1 MKALSG
7 SAFIAFLKVRGVMA
21 VEQDPTIYSVARE
34 AQVSISTVSRV
45 LNTPHLVTPETR
57 KKVLTVIDR
66 LGYTPKAA
74 AQARAQKTFGR
85 VGVLTP
91 FFRHPSFV
99 QRMRGIASV
108 LAVNS
113 YELVIYPVESFEQ
126 IYHYLE
132 TVRINRRLDGLI
144 TMALP
149 IDEITVKRF
158 QDRGFP
164 VVMIESDH
172 PDLSSILVDNVE
184 GGRLAAR
191 HLIEKGHSQIAFIG
205 DGDLPDYS
213 LRPSDDRL
221 QGFGEVL
228 EENSITLLEDQII
241 FPTPYRV
248 HDEVKGLLDVPN
260 RPTAIFA
267 ASDELAMQVLML
279 ARRKGLHVP
288 DDLAVIGFDN
298 LDFAGHIGLTTIN
311 QQLDESGKIAADL
324 IMNFVRG
331 EQDDTRTIELPL
343 SIIERD
349 TT

>member
-1 MKALSG
+1 MS
-7 SAFIAFLKVRGVMA
+7 
-21 VEQDPTIYSVARE
+21 VEENPTIYSVASE
-34 AQVSISTVSRV
+34 AEVSISTVSRV

-57 KKVLTVIDR
+57 KKVLSAIEK

-74 AQARAQKTFGR
+74 AQAHAQKAFGR

-126 IYHYLE
+126 IYHYLD

-149 IDEITVKRF
+149 IDETTVKRF
-158 QDRGFP
+158 HNRSFP

-172 PDLSSILVDNVE
+172 PEMNSILVDNVE
-184 GGRLAAR
+184 GGRLAAKYLIGKR
-191 HLIEKGHSQIAFIG
+191 HTQFGFIG

-213 LRPSDDRL
+213 LRPSDARL
-221 QGFGEVL
+221 KGFAEVL
-228 EENSITLLEDQII
+228 EASDLLLLPEHII
-241 FPTPYRV
+241 FPAPYKV
-248 HDEVKGLLDVPN
+248 HDEVKKLLDTPN

-267 ASDELAMQVLML
+267 ASDELAMQVLMI
-279 ARRKGLHVP
+279 ARRKGLNIP
-288 DDLAVIGFDN
+288 GDLAVIGFDD

-311 QQLDESGKIAADL
+311 QQLDESGRIAAEML
-324 IMNFVRG
+324 MKMVRG
-331 EQDDTRTIELPL
+331 ENSKVQTIKLSL
-343 SIIERD
+343 SIVERD

>member
-1 MKALSG
+1 MKALPE
-7 SAFIAFLKVRGVMA
+7 SAFTGLSGIRGRMT

-45 LNTPHLVTPETR
+45 LNTPHLVAQETR
-57 KKVLTVIDR
+57 KKVLAAIEK

-74 AQARAQKTFGR
+74 AQAHAQKNFGR

-108 LAVNS
+108 LAANS

-126 IYHYLE
+126 LYHYLE

-149 IDEITVKRF
+149 IDGTTVKRF
-158 QDRGFP
+158 KNRSFP

-172 PDLSSILVDNVE
+172 PDLNSIMVDNVN
-184 GGRLAAR
+184 GGRLAANF
-191 HLIEKGHSQIAFIG
+191 LIEKGHKHFGFIG

-221 QGFGEVL
+221 NGFAEVL
-228 EENSITLLEDQII
+228 EKNQLLLLPEHVI

-248 HDEVKGLLDVPN
+248 HEEVKKLMDTPN
-260 RPTAIFA
+260 RPSAIFA
-267 ASDELAMQVLML
+267 ASDELAMQVLMI
-279 ARRKGLHVP
+279 ARRKGLIVP
-288 DDLAVIGFDN
+288 EDLAVIGFDN
-298 LDFAGHIGLTTIN
+298 LDFASHIGLTTIN
-311 QQLDESGKIAADL
+311 QQLDESGRIAADL
-324 IMNFVRG
+324 LMGMVRG
-331 EQDDTRTIELPL
+331 GNEEAQTIELPL